1 MLELSRFQLR
11 VGLTGGKTVPQL
23 PKEEAGA
30 TTTSSRDQKIE
41 ALWSQ
46 SRYQTQPFHFHP
58 CLRWQKKKK
67 KIRCKFSAML
77 AARSVIQQQMDL
89 MVLPGARPADEI
101 PSKAEA
107 GHSPPK
113 MSRGIKER

>member
-1 MLELSRFQLR
+1 
-11 VGLTGGKTVPQL
+11 
-23 PKEEAGA
+23 
-30 TTTSSRDQKIE
+30 
-41 ALWSQ
+41 
-46 SRYQTQPFHFHP
+46 
-58 CLRWQKKKK
+58 
-67 KIRCKFSAML
+67 ML

-113 MSRGIKER
+113 MARGIKER